1 MRFCKRPFENF
12 EMNGNFEVFTCCPN
26 YFKENQILGN
36 LLQDSPENIW
46 NSEVAQNLR
55 QHILKG
61 DFSLCNTGRCC
72 NYPTLEDVSEEELK
86 KYSAIC
92 TKKPKYVWLYYDVIC
107 NAKCTMCRDDFY
119 NNYEEKTEFLN
130 KIAEEKILPLLKD
143 AEMVY
148 LNGAGEVFY
157 SIPTQYLIKRANEL
171 YPKLKY
177 DLVSNGFL
185 CNKENI
191 EKLGLRNKIDKLT
204 ISIHAAT
211 EETHKKI
218 FRTGSLQTIL
228 NNLKEIKEMK
238 DNGEIPF
245 IQLIFV
251 ITSMNYKEIPDF
263 VKLAQDLNMVAVF
276 CDYVAYDYTEMGR
289 NGKEYNIIKPEHPLH
304 KDLLEVLKSEELND
318 KQHCFLNPLIQSLR
332 DKALSESGQ

>member
-12 EMNGNFEVFTCCPN
+12 EMDRSFEIYTCCPN
-26 YFKENQILGN
+26 YFKERQVLGSI
-36 LLQDSPENIW
+36 LQDSPENIW
-46 NSEVAQNLR
+46 NSEAAQNLR
-55 QHILKG
+55 QHIIKG
-61 DFSLCNTGRCC
+61 DFSLCNTDRCC
-72 NYPTLEDVSEEELK
+72 IYPTLEDISEEELK

-92 TKKPKYVWLYYDVIC
+92 EKNPKYFGLYYDLVC
-107 NAKCTMCRDDFY
+107 NAKCTMCRDNFY

-332 DKALSESGQ
+332 DKALSESRQ